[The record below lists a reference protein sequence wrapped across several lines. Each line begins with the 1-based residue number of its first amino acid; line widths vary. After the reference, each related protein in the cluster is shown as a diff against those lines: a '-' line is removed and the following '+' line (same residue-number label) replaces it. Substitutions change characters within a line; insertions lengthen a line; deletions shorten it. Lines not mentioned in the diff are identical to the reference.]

1 MIRAVLLDFN
11 GVIINDEPLQLQS
24 YQEILKGEGVS
35 FTEEEYYECAGMDD
49 LRFVQEQFK
58 RKAGKEISDEK
69 ANKIIARKTDAWKK
83 IVEAKIPLFEGVEN
97 FIKKCARRFAVGIVS
112 MAKREEIEH
121 ILMRT
126 GLADSFTAIISAED
140 ITECKPNPECYL
152 EGFKRLDAARM
163 SQGHYPLVHR
173 ECLVIEDAPA
183 GVRAGKSAGMKV
195 LAVTNTFDEKTLREA
210 GADSVTGN
218 LDDWMPESLA
228 QTF

>member
-1 MIRAVLLDFN
+1 MIRAILLDFN
-11 GVIINDEPLQLQS
+11 GVIINDEPLQLKA
-24 YQEILKGEGVS
+24 YQEILKDDGIS
-35 FTEEEYYECAGMDD
+35 FTEKDYYDCAGMDD

-58 RKAGKEISDEK
+58 RAGKEISDEK
-69 ANKIIARKTDAWKK
+69 TGEIIARKTAAWKK
-83 IVEAKIPLFEGVEN
+83 NVEREIPLFDGLEN
-97 FIKKCARRFAVGIVS
+97 FIKKCAQRFAVGIVS

-140 ITECKPNPECYL
+140 ISECKPNPECYL
-152 EGFKRLDAARM
+152 DGFRKLDAARIT
-163 SQGHYPLVHR
+163 QGHYPLVHR

-183 GVRAGKSAGMKV
+183 GIKAGKRAGMKV

-210 GADSVTGN
+210 GADSVTKN
-218 LDDWMPESLA
+218 LDDWMPESIA

>member
-1 MIRAVLLDFN
+1 MIRAILMDFN
-11 GVIINDEPLQLQS
+11 GVIINDEPLQLKA
-24 YQEILKGEGVS
+24 YQEILKDDGIS

-58 RKAGKEISDEK
+58 RAGKEITDEK
-69 ANKIIARKTDAWKK
+69 AAEIIARKTAAWKK
-83 IVEAKIPLFEGVEN
+83 IVEKEVPLFEGVEN
-97 FIKKCARRFAVGIVS
+97 FIKKCARRFAIGIVS

-140 ITECKPNPECYL
+140 IKECKPNPECYL
-152 EGFKRLDAARM
+152 EGFRKLDAARM
-163 SQGHYPLVHR
+163 AQGHYPLVHR

-183 GVRAGKSAGMKV
+183 GVRAGKQAGMKI
-195 LAVTNTFDEKTLREA
+195 LAVTNTFDEKSLREA
-210 GADSVTGN
+210 GADSVTEN
-218 LDDWMPESLA
+218 LDDWMPESIA